1 MRGCGPSWLRCCTT
15 CSRAKASFSRGLLD
29 PDAVA
34 ATIREHEQQK
44 ADRTDH
50 LLGLINLEIWCRLY
64 LDGQSAS
71 GVADSLRESLA
82 A

>member
-1 MRGCGPSWLRCCTT
+1 MPSR
-15 CSRAKASFSRGLLD
+15 S
-29 PDAVA
+29 
-34 ATIREHEQQK
+34 TIHEHEQQK

-71 GVADSLRESLA
+71 GVADSLRETLA

>member
-1 MRGCGPSWLRCCTT
+1 MSRRGARQSQRWNPLVQRALR
-15 CSRAKASFSRGLLD
+15 
-29 PDAVA
+29 
-34 ATIREHEQQK
+34 TIGEHEQQK

-50 LLGLINLEIWCRLY
+50 LLSLINLEIWCRLY
-64 LDGQSAS
+64 LDGQSAA